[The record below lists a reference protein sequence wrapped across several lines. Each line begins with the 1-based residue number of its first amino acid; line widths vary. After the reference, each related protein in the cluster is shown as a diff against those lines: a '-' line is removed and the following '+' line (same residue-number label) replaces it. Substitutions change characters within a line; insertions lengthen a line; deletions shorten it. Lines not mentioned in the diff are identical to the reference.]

1 MIPHKP
7 RPRARPAATRI
18 APAAQTTFAGGP
30 QAAAKAGRTTATLH
44 PRNRHQG
51 RYDFSR
57 LVAAY
62 PPLASFIV
70 RNPDAEPSIPF
81 ADPRA
86 VRALNRALLAD
97 QYQVTN
103 WDIPDGFLCP
113 PVPGRADY
121 LHHVADLLAAD
132 GDGMIPRGSAVR
144 VLDIG
149 VGANCIYPLV
159 GHREYGWRFVG
170 TDINPLA
177 LEAAAAIVE
186 ANPDLRATIEL
197 RRQPRPDRIL
207 RGVIGADE
215 RFDLSICNPPFHDSP
230 EAALEGT
237 RRKWRNL
244 GRREG
249 QCASPTKAALLNFG
263 GHGAELWCPGGE
275 AGFVGG
281 MIRESHELADRC
293 LWFTTLV
300 SKAENLPGVRRALAQ
315 AGAVEQRVLAMGQ
328 GQKQSRVVAWTFL
341 DGAARLAW
349 ARARPR
355 QEPPAGR

>member
-1 MIPHKP
+1 M
-7 RPRARPAATRI
+7 
-18 APAAQTTFAGGP
+18 
-30 QAAAKAGRTTATLH
+30 H

-57 LVAAY
+57 LIAAY
-62 PPLASFIV
+62 PPLAGFIV
-70 RNPDAEPSIPF
+70 ANPACEPSITF
-81 ADPRA
+81 SDPRA

-97 QYQVTN
+97 QYRVTG

-132 GDGMIPRGSAVR
+132 AVGMVPRGSAVR

-149 VGANCIYPLV
+149 VGASCIYPLV
-159 GHREYGWRFVG
+159 GYHEYGWHFVG
-170 TDINPLA
+170 ADINLRA

-186 ANPDLRATIEL
+186 ANPDLRSAIEL
-197 RRQPRPDRIL
+197 RRQCRPDRIL
-207 RGVIGADE
+207 RGVIGDGE

-230 EAALEGT
+230 EAAQAGS

-244 GRREG
+244 GHRDG
-249 QCASPTKAALLNFG
+249 QLVGPGKTALLNFG
-263 GHGAELWCPGGE
+263 GQGAELWCPGGE
-275 AGFVGG
+275 ASFIGRMV
-281 MIRESHELADRC
+281 RESRELADHC

-300 SKAENLPGVRRALAQ
+300 SKAENLPGLRRTLAQ
-315 AGAVEQRVLAMGQ
+315 SGAVEQRVLSMGQ
-328 GQKQSRVVAWTFL
+328 GQKQSRILAWTFL
-341 DGAARLAW
+341 DAAARLAW

-355 QEPPAGR
+355 HEPPVAPLSVAQADER